1 MTTAISGASTN
12 ISTAPAV
19 PTPPTSAPQQASAE
33 QPVHTAPKMPKVEPT
48 KPLVDF
54 DPKEM
59 RQSLEQAISLLNE
72 QLKNDGRTLSFR
84 MDDSIHRPVITVRS
98 TATGEI
104 VRTIPNEVVLKVAH
118 NIEDIKGLLLDQTA

>member
-98 TATGEI
+98 TVSGEVI
-104 VRTIPNEVVLKVAH
+104 RQIPHEVVIRVAQ
-118 NIEDIKGLLLDQTA
+118 NIDAIKGMLWDELG

>member
-104 VRTIPNEVVLKVAH
+104 VRTIPNEVVLNVAH